1 MTASFGPETLEQVS
15 VLEVETQLHI
25 AQRLS
30 FVTAEQVVDI
40 AKLWKEAIAMLN
52 VLMNALPRQQ

>member
-52 VLMNALPRQQ
+52 VLMNALPRQK